1 MMSPGG
7 EVEVHA
13 QQIRAN
19 KIAATL
25 IKRTR
30 VTVREDTISPQVFR
44 HAMCT
49 QLLKPQNLKY
59 VTNIRVANPYHLFQF
74 TSEFQSE
81 FMNNFLVP

>member
-19 KIAATL
+19 KMAATL
-25 IKRTR
+25 DKGTR

-49 QLLKPQNLKY
+49 Q
-59 VTNIRVANPYHLFQF
+59 
-74 TSEFQSE
+74 
-81 FMNNFLVP
+81 

>member
-25 IKRTR
+25 DKGTR

-49 QLLKPQNLKY
+49 QLLKPQICY
-59 VTNIRVANPYHLFQF
+59 EY
-74 TSEFQSE
+74 QSRKPIP
-81 FMNNFLVP
+81 FVSIYL